1 MTRYAIGLGSNE
13 GDRLAHLR
21 LAAQEMEALGRV
33 DAVSSLY
40 ETAPIGGPE
49 QGPFLNAVA
58 VIEAQMEPAE
68 LLSTLHG
75 IESTAGRERAVRWGP
90 RTLDL
95 DIIASDGP
103 PVATDELTIPHPR
116 ASEREFVLR
125 PLSEVW
131 PEADV
136 GGRSSLDALSGV
148 EDQGV
153 ERLRRS
159 WLDDTDR
166 WIGWVWVSAQMGW
179 FGAIALALFF
189 EGDVPD
195 SLDATALA
203 GGILALGGAA
213 LALES
218 SRRLGPSLTPLPDPT
233 DEATLVESGPYA
245 RVRHPIYGGV
255 ALFMLGVSSVLGS
268 LLGVVL
274 SLGLFGFFYLKT
286 GFEERRLRVRYAGYR
301 SYRQRVRPRLLPYLF

>member
-1 MTRYAIGLGSNE
+1 MTRYAVGLGSNQ

-21 LAAQEMEALGRV
+21 LAAELMERLGRV

-40 ETAPIGGPE
+40 ETAPVGGPE

-58 VIEAQMEPAE
+58 VIESQMEPAE
-68 LLSTLHG
+68 LLSELHE
-75 IESTAGRERAVRWGP
+75 IEARAGRERAVRWGP

-95 DIIASDGP
+95 DILASDGP
-103 PVATDELTIPHPR
+103 PLTTDQLNVPHPR

-131 PEADV
+131 PDADV
-136 GGRSSLDALSGV
+136 GGRSALDALAGL

-153 ERLRRS
+153 DRLRRS
-159 WLDDTDR
+159 WLDDRDR
-166 WIGWVWVSAQMGW
+166 WIGWALVAAQMAW
-179 FGAIALALFF
+179 FAAIALALFLD
-189 EGDVPD
+189 GAVPT
-195 SLDATALA
+195 SLDAKALV
-203 GGILALGGAA
+203 GVVLAVGGAG

-233 DEATLVESGPYA
+233 DGATLVENGPYA
-245 RVRHPIYGGV
+245 FARHPIYGGV
-255 ALFMLGVSSVLGS
+255 ALFMLGASVVFGS
-268 LLGVVL
+268 LVGVAL

-286 GFEERRLRVRYAGYR
+286 GFEERRLRVRYGGYH